1 MPRHFFCYL
10 CTPKNRNTTK
20 KMKKYLVLALVLL
33 LSPSMVHA
41 QQLKSQFT
49 RIITLPVSNKV
60 VHSKGNVTFTAPDN
74 LEMLYSDPA
83 GEYLIIDGKML
94 KTKAAGREMKI
105 DTDKNGVFRKLRNT
119 LLNCIN
125 GNYEQAAKDND
136 AEIKVAQDGSLKTV
150 TLTARKAA
158 VSGYSKIIL
167 DYNKKNLPVRMVLEE
182 FGGLLTE
189 FQFKY

>member
-1 MPRHFFCYL
+1 
-10 CTPKNRNTTK
+10 
-20 KMKKYLVLALVLL
+20 MKKFIIAALVLL
-33 LSPSMVHA
+33 MAVPFAQA
-41 QQLKSQFT
+41 QQIKGSFT
-49 RIITLPVSNKV
+49 RIITIPVADKV
-60 VHSKGNVTFTAPDN
+60 LHGNGNVTFTAPDK
-74 LEMLYSDPA
+74 LEMTYSEPA
-83 GEYLIIDGKML
+83 GEFLSIDGKML
-94 KTKAAGREMKI
+94 KSKSMGKTI
-105 DTDKNGVFRKLRNT
+105 SVDTEKNAIFRKLRNT

>member
-1 MPRHFFCYL
+1 
-10 CTPKNRNTTK
+10 
-20 KMKKYLVLALVLL
+20 MKKYLVLALVLL
-33 LSPSMVHA
+33 LSPAMIHA

-60 VHSKGNVTFTAPDN
+60 VHAKGNVTFTAPDK
-74 LEMLYSDPA
+74 LEMLYSDPN

-94 KTKAAGREMKI
+94 RTKAGGKEMKI
-105 DTDKNGVFRKLRNT
+105 DTGKNGVFRKLRNT

-136 AEIKVAQDGSLKTV
+136 AEIKVAQEGGIKTV

-158 VSGYSKIIL
+158 VQGYSKIIL
-167 DYNKKNLPVRMVLEE
+167 DYNKKNFPVRMVLEE